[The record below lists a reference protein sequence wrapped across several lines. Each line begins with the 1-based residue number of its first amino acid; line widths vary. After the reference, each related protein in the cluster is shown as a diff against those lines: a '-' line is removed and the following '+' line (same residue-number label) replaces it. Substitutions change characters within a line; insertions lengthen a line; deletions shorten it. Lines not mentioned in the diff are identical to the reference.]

1 MNSKLSSHR
10 TRAKTAGSLRR
21 SLRRSRFGVRK
32 ERNILL
38 ALGWYYPEMHR
49 GVARFARNHNWH
61 VTADL
66 EDIVPNHWQG
76 DGVITLLAA
85 RQNTWKLLEP
95 LHVPIVDLAESQPQI
110 PLPRV
115 TMDNA
120 AIGRMAAEYFLNR
133 GYEYFA
139 FIHRWNLGV
148 SQRRG
153 DSFKETVL
161 AAGRNCEILSWQE
174 DRGRKAD
181 TREQRHYWMIR
192 RLGALPKPS
201 AVLASRDVEALE
213 VLEACFSAEI
223 LVPEQIAVLG
233 VDSSEVLCDCL
244 RVPLSSIDDN
254 LEKVGYEGAAL
265 LERILSGE
273 KPPKQPI
280 YIAPAGII
288 ERRSTDSLAVNHPG
302 VAAALNFI
310 YRNSHRP
317 IAMRDVF
324 QAVAM
329 SRSGLEKA
337 FREHFVRA
345 PMEELRRVRLERAKK
360 LLLETDDKIFT
371 IACATGLQTP
381 NNLCRV
387 FHESMGIT
395 PKQFR
400 LQHRKKEE

>member
-1 MNSKLSSHR
+1 MKRKSPSQID
-10 TRAKTAGSLRR
+10 KTQNTEDTSLKHAGS
-21 SLRRSRFGVRK
+21 GK

-66 EDIVPNHWQG
+66 EDIVPRHWKG

-85 RQNTWKLLEP
+85 RQNTWKLLEH
-95 LHVPIVDLAESQPQI
+95 LDVPIVDLAESQPQI
-110 PLPRV
+110 HLPRV

-120 AIGRMAAEYFLNR
+120 AIGCMAAEYFLNR
-133 GYEYFA
+133 GYEHFA
-139 FIHRWNLGV
+139 FIHRWGMGV

-153 DSFKETVL
+153 YFFKQTVVD
-161 AAGRNCEILSWQE
+161 AGRQCEMLSWQE
-174 DRGRKAD
+174 ECGHKPD

-192 RLGALPKPS
+192 RLRELPKPL
-201 AVLASRDVEALE
+201 AVLASRDVEAVE

-223 LVPEQIAVLG
+223 LVPEQVAVLG

-254 LEKVGYEGAAL
+254 LEIVGYEGAAL

-273 KPPKQPI
+273 KPPKEPI
-280 YIAPAGII
+280 YIPPAGIV

-310 YRNSHRP
+310 YQNLHRP

-324 QAVAM
+324 RSVAM

-360 LLLETDDKIFT
+360 LLLETDDKILS

-381 NNLCRV
+381 NNLCRI
-387 FHESMGIT
+387 FRENMGIT

-400 LQHRKKEE
+400 LQHRKEK

>member
-1 MNSKLSSHR
+1 MNSKPSSHR
-10 TRAKTAGSLRR
+10 TRAKTAG

-133 GYEYFA
+133 GYEHFA

-174 DRGRKAD
+174 DRGRKA
-181 TREQRHYWMIR
+181 
-192 RLGALPKPS
+192 AVKPC
-201 AVLASRDVEALE
+201 V
-213 VLEACFSAEI
+213 
-223 LVPEQIAVLG
+223 Q
-233 VDSSEVLCDCL
+233 
-244 RVPLSSIDDN
+244 
-254 LEKVGYEGAAL
+254 
-265 LERILSGE
+265 
-273 KPPKQPI
+273 
-280 YIAPAGII
+280 
-288 ERRSTDSLAVNHPG
+288 
-302 VAAALNFI
+302 
-310 YRNSHRP
+310 
-317 IAMRDVF
+317 
-324 QAVAM
+324 
-329 SRSGLEKA
+329 
-337 FREHFVRA
+337 
-345 PMEELRRVRLERAKK
+345 
-360 LLLETDDKIFT
+360 
-371 IACATGLQTP
+371 LQ
-381 NNLCRV
+381 
-387 FHESMGIT
+387 
-395 PKQFR
+395 
-400 LQHRKKEE
+400 

>member
-1 MNSKLSSHR
+1 MKR
-10 TRAKTAGSLRR
+10 TRIQATIRAPEKRPAA
-21 SLRRSRFGVRK
+21 RK

-49 GVARFARNHNWH
+49 GVARFARNHNWN

-66 EDIVPNHWQG
+66 EELVPAHWKG

-85 RQNTWKLLEP
+85 RQNTWKLLEH
-95 LHVPIVDLAESQPQI
+95 LDVPIVDLAESQANI
-110 PLPRV
+110 SLPRV

-133 GYEYFA
+133 GYEHFA
-139 FIHRWNLGV
+139 FIHRWGLGV

-153 DSFKETVL
+153 EYFRKTIEE
-161 AAGRNCEILSWQE
+161 AGQHCEMLSWQE
-174 DRGRKAD
+174 DRGSKPD
-181 TREQRHYWMIR
+181 TSEQRHYWMIR
-192 RLGALPKPS
+192 RIRALPKPL
-201 AVLASRDVEALE
+201 AILASRDVEAVE

-223 LVPEQIAVLG
+223 LVPEQVAVLG
-233 VDSSEVLCDCL
+233 VDSSEVLADCL

-254 LEKVGYEGAAL
+254 LEKIGYEGAAL

-273 KPPKQPI
+273 EPPKEPI
-280 YIAPAGII
+280 YIPPAGIV
-288 ERRSTDSLAVNHPG
+288 ERRSTDSLAVNHAG

-310 YRNSHRP
+310 YLNAHRQ
-317 IAMRDVF
+317 ISMRDVF
-324 QAVAM
+324 RTVAM

-360 LLLETDDKIFT
+360 LLIETDDKILS

-387 FHESMGIT
+387 FRETMGIT

-400 LQHRKKEE
+400 MQHRKSE